1 MSMVSLVFTGV
12 ILKFAPTVEQWL
24 HLR

>member
-1 MSMVSLVFTGV
+1 MVSLVFTGV

-24 HLR
+24 HLRNH